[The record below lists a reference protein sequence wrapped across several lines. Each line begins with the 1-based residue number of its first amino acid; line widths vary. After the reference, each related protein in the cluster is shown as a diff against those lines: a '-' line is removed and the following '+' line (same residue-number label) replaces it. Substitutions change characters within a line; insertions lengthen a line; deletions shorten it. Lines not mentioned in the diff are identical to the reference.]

1 MATFASRLQAL
12 EDGGSSSGL
21 LRPALREPGPA
32 PAPPPAA
39 TPEPFEPFDPF
50 APSAPT
56 FQQEPLRAGP
66 VTPSRSLPP
75 IEEPPPRMGA
85 FGAPPSAVEP
95 PPFEMDPY
103 ADHLRRPSE
112 PPPFEDDSFLSGPLP
127 ARGPGRL
134 SPEIRDDYL
143 NAVRKAAQSQSG
155 GKGRKD
161 KGDKG
166 DKASKG
172 DPGLRGGNRVVFW
185 GAAGAVAAAL
195 AGAAYY
201 VNANSASTLADAGE
215 PEADPLGS
223 DAEDVFGPVETAGV
237 GPTALDPNGLG
248 GAIDGLSLGPA
259 DAAAAGIPAP
269 AAPSVAP
276 TGAPAVATPASAPAP
291 ARAAPVTSQPI
302 SLQQAATRGDPV
314 AQYELALQNLAAG
327 DSAEALSLLRASANQ
342 GLAMAQYRLA
352 KMFERGEGVPAD
364 LAQARQWT
372 ERAAAAGNS
381 RAMHDLGV
389 FFARGE
395 GAPLDEAAAFRW
407 FRQAAEL
414 GVEDSQFNL
423 GVLYQ
428 QGRGTS
434 VNGAEALF
442 WFLVVGANGDADAR
456 ARAATLEAQLSP
468 SEVAQARARAEAFRP
483 RAASARANGDFGP
496 RAWAN

>member
-1 MATFASRLQAL
+1 VSQA
-12 EDGGSSSGL
+12 
-21 LRPALREPGPA
+21 PREPAPTPA
-32 PAPPPAA
+32 SAAPFGGARGG
-39 TPEPFEPFDPF
+39 FEAFDPF
-50 APSAPT
+50 APNTPAL
-56 FQQEPLRAGP
+56 QQEPVRAAP
-66 VTPSRSLPP
+66 VIPSRALPQ
-75 IEEPPPRMGA
+75 IE
-85 FGAPPSAVEP
+85 EP

-103 ADHLRRPSE
+103 ADHLDSTAHAPFPDDGFPGMA
-112 PPPFEDDSFLSGPLP
+112 PPRVG
-127 ARGPGRL
+127 GRL

-143 NAVRKAAQSQSG
+143 NAVRKAAQGHSVSK
-155 GKGRKD
+155 GKKD
-161 KGDKG
+161 KAERSA
-166 DKASKG
+166 KAAS
-172 DPGLRGGNRVVFW
+172 GLRGGNQVVFW

-201 VNANSASTLADAGE
+201 VNANSSTAIADAGQAPPE
-215 PEADPLGS
+215 EDPFAPEAEGAFAS
-223 DAEDVFGPVETAGV
+223 AETAAAD
-237 GPTALDPNGLG
+237 PSALE

-259 DAAAAGIPAP
+259 DAAAAPIGPQG
-269 AAPSVAP
+269 AP
-276 TGAPAVATPASAPAP
+276 TTVASATPSASAPATAP
-291 ARAAPVTSQPI
+291 APAPTRAGPVATQPV

-327 DSAEALSLLRASANQ
+327 DGAEALTLLRSAANQ

-352 KMFERGEGVPAD
+352 KMYERGEGVPAD

-428 QGRGTS
+428 QGRGAPA
-434 VNGAEALF
+434 NGAEALF
-442 WFLVVGANGDADAR
+442 WFLVAGANGDADAR
-456 ARAATLEAQLSP
+456 ARAASLEAQLSP

-496 RAWAN
+496 RAWAS